1 MSLRS
6 PDRSQM
12 SRIMAKCLKAFIQT
26 TLSQST
32 ARQHHPHLIWT
43 LWNEQVPVFSLLFI
57 LPLGFFTAVQQ
68 HLRVISF
75 VVMCVTFKADR
86 KNPFFS
92 PPLSSFTLTD
102 LMLHSHNHLQCVY
115 ITIDSSLS
123 TSHKKKWNCYV
134 FVYNSLLEIHGFF
147 QGDKRTEVS
156 TSSVKGDV
164 WSNVKAVL
172 IFLNCVCSVCH
183 Y

>member
-1 MSLRS
+1 MLKSIHSNYIVSVYSTTASPSSYMDSVKWTSSSIQSLIHS
-6 PDRSQM
+6 STWIFH
-12 SRIMAKCLKAFIQT
+12 SSST
-26 TLSQST
+26 TSQSNFLCSNVCNI
-32 ARQHHPHLIWT
+32 QSWQ
-43 LWNEQVPVFSLLFI
+43 EKS
-57 LPLGFFTAVQQ
+57 FF
-68 HLRVISF
+68 F
-75 VVMCVTFKADR
+75 
-86 KNPFFS
+86 